1 MVQVNWSEVRRIV
14 AQRWVAVVALV
25 LAWSAVDALDRLAH
39 TLRTLNNNVVEIA
52 QLLLK
57 GST

>member
-1 MVQVNWSEVRRIV
+1 MVQVNWSEVRRVV

-25 LAWSAVDALDRLAH
+25 LAGLAVDSLDRLAH

-57 GST
+57 SST